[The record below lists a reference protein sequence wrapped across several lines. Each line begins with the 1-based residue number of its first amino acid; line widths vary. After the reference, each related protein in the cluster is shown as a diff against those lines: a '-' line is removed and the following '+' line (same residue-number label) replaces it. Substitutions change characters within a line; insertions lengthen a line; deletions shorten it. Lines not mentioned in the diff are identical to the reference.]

1 MEIYLKGITTALKG
15 APTTLS
21 VSLIAVV
28 IGFALGVGLSL
39 MKSSRHKV
47 LRGIS
52 TTYIEIVRGTPLLVQ
67 ALIFAY
73 GLPQIFEFSYPRYV
87 LGVPGLIIPAIL
99 VCGLN
104 SAAYMAE
111 VIRGGIDAVPKG
123 QIEAGLA
130 IGMKRR
136 QVMRHIVLPQAFRIV
151 LPSLGNEFVTLIK
164 ETSVLS
170 YVGVVE
176 VLRQASLWSASSFE
190 YFPAYI
196 GAAVVYLLM
205 TFPLSKLV
213 RYAER
218 RLSGQTRK
226 QLAKEGKC

>member
-1 MEIYLKGITTALKG
+1 MEIYLKGVLTALKG

-28 IGFALGVGLSL
+28 IGFGVGLGLSL
-39 MKSSRHKV
+39 MKSSHNKL
-47 LRGIS
+47 LRGIAS
-52 TTYIEIVRGTPLLVQ
+52 VYIEIVRGTPLLVQ

-73 GLPQIFEFSYPRYV
+73 GLPQIFEFSYPRYIF
-87 LGVPGLIIPAIL
+87 GIPGLIIPAIL

-111 VIRGGIDAVPKG
+111 VIRGGINAVPAG
-123 QIEAGLA
+123 QIEAAKAL
-130 IGMKRR
+130 GMRKA
-136 QVMRHIVLPQAFRIV
+136 QVNRYVVLPQAFRIV

-205 TFPLSKLV
+205 TYPLSKLI
-213 RYAER
+213 RYLER
-218 RLSGQTRK
+218 RLSGQASK
-226 QLAKEGKC
+226 AKA